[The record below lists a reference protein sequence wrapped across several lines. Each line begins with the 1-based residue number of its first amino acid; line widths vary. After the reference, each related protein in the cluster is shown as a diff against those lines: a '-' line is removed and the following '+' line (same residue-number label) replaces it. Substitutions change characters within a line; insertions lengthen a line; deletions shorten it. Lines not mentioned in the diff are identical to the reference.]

1 MLITYYAGRKHKPRW
16 VAIGTLLVAAFCVG
30 NLLPHLVYGYGS
42 EALSLTKEYEHMH
55 ANSTTKITTD
65 LCDKEG
71 VECVREGSLAPQAMF
86 FVSQWLWGIG
96 APLYTNLG
104 MAYMDDNIKRSRTP
118 VLMSKSKS
126 LAIDL

>member
-71 VECVREGSLAPQAMF
+71 VGCVREGSLAPQAMF